1 MGGGDEREG
10 GGEEEQGKVEGQER
24 NYGEEPWGKWEWGF
38 GGGESENGE
47 EGFEEEEN
55 DSGGNRLPDEEP

>member
-1 MGGGDEREG
+1 M
-10 GGEEEQGKVEGQER
+10 EGQER

-55 DSGGNRLPDEEP
+55 DSGRNRLPDEEP